1 VIENKAPDTILF
13 NGKVYTVDKQ
23 RTVASAVALCGDR
36 ILAVGSDAEILPMA
50 GKETKVIDLCGKLV
64 LPGLNDSH
72 AHPFWMATQI
82 NFAAFTEARCIQDCL
97 DILAKKAAETPEGE
111 WIIVSMTW
119 HETQLKEK
127 RLPTRKEIDTV
138 CPNHP
143 VLIPRGGHV
152 RVANSKLFELAG
164 IEDGTPDPPGGM
176 FGRDADGNLDG
187 MMVDNASEKIDRL
200 MPVMDKNDLACAM
213 EKVGKLVNSF
223 GVTTTA
229 ELGFLAPAR
238 PIHINNFTVLDE
250 LYAAGRMSLRI
261 PAMIYVADYE
271 SAQWAVEFGKQ
282 YKTTDYFKFQG
293 IKLTTDAGVE
303 GASLIEP
310 YMVIDG
316 LQDNPDFHGIEF
328 WNGERKNEFRKI
340 MQLVADEGLMLQV
353 HINGDRSARD
363 ILPMLFEQA
372 EKTDV
377 AKLNWTICHLPFATD
392 EQIDQIKKCGY
403 NVTIQHQ
410 PYLLGLNMRRWWG
423 DDRANSQ
430 ENYRKYID
438 KGLKLGG
445 GTDYPIGPSNPFPCM
460 QFMVDRKITDGSLM
474 GPESAITIEE
484 AVYLWTQGS
493 ANVEG
498 FGDVLGSI
506 EPGKMA
512 DLVVLN
518 QDILTVPTEQIG
530 KTTVASTWL
539 GGKCVYQ
546 Q

>member
-1 VIENKAPDTILF
+1 M
-13 NGKVYTVDKQ
+13 
-23 RTVASAVALCGDR
+23 
-36 ILAVGSDAEILPMA
+36 LP
-50 GKETKVIDLCGKLV
+50 I
-64 LPGLNDSH
+64 
-72 AHPFWMATQI
+72 
-82 NFAAFTEARCIQDCL
+82 
-97 DILAKKAAETPEGE
+97 
-111 WIIVSMTW
+111 
-119 HETQLKEK
+119 
-127 RLPTRKEIDTV
+127 
-138 CPNHP
+138 
-143 VLIPRGGHV
+143 
-152 RVANSKLFELAG
+152 
-164 IEDGTPDPPGGM
+164 
-176 FGRDADGNLDG
+176 
-187 MMVDNASEKIDRL
+187 
-200 MPVMDKNDLACAM
+200 
-213 EKVGKLVNSF
+213 
-223 GVTTTA
+223 
-229 ELGFLAPAR
+229 
-238 PIHINNFTVLDE
+238 
-250 LYAAGRMSLRI
+250 
-261 PAMIYVADYE
+261 
-271 SAQWAVEFGKQ
+271 
-282 YKTTDYFKFQG
+282 
-293 IKLTTDAGVE
+293 
-303 GASLIEP
+303 
-310 YMVIDG
+310 
-316 LQDNPDFHGIEF
+316 
-328 WNGERKNEFRKI
+328 
-340 MQLVADEGLMLQV
+340 
-353 HINGDRSARD
+353 
-363 ILPMLFEQA
+363 LFEQA

-392 EQIDQIKKCGY
+392 EQIEQIKKYGF
-403 NVTIQHQ
+403 NVTVQHQ